1 MRQVQNMA
9 TLTEIRQHLSTSGSL
24 RDVIREVL
32 EILAK
37 EQGVVRAAVHM
48 RQPESDEVKV
58 VGVHG
63 LPSQENK
70 LRRWLLKSG
79 GETVIQDVMRSGRI
93 AIFPA
98 SGLRLQSRSQSSIL
112 NRPNAGITF
121 LCLPILS
128 NQRAPMGAI
137 SVELS
142 FRSGH
147 DANRTQEMLRV
158 IASVIAQAFTV
169 HNLLETATERLMA
182 ENANLR
188 DELSERYDFSS
199 IIGKNWRMQQ
209 VFEQVAQV
217 ASANT
222 TVLIEG
228 ESGTGK
234 ELVARAL
241 HINSGRASQPFIKA
255 NCAALPEGLIEAE
268 MFGHEPGAF
277 TGANQRRLGRFDL
290 AAGGTLFLD
299 EIGELSQTVQV
310 RLPRVLQ
317 TRQFERV
324 GGVETINADVRM
336 IAATSRN
343 LQKEVAEGRFRAD
356 LYYCLNVFPITVPPL
371 RDRGDDIGLLAEHF
385 LAKCAR
391 EQGKSIRSFAPR
403 AQEMLQHYPWPGN
416 VRELENTIQH
426 VVVVTDGDV
435 VQHYHLPPALQTV
448 NTAHKALNTGLFES
462 VEAYEKDLVCEA
474 LRKTRGSRS
483 QAAKL
488 LKVSERVLSYKVKKY
503 EIDCAAF
510 RSSK

>member
-1 MRQVQNMA
+1 MP
-9 TLTEIRQHLSTSGSL
+9 TLTEISQHVSTSGSL
-24 RDVIREVL
+24 RDVISEVL

-48 RQPESDEVKV
+48 RQAESEEVKV

-63 LPSQENK
+63 LPLQENK
-70 LRRWLLKSG
+70 LRRWLLKSA
-79 GETVIQDVMRSGRI
+79 GETVVQDVMRSGRM

-98 SGLRLQSRSQSSIL
+98 SGLRRQPLSQSSIV
-112 NRPNAGITF
+112 NDTPDQNSGITF

-128 NQRAPMGAI
+128 NARAPMGAV

-147 DANRTQEMLRV
+147 DVRRTHEMLRAIV
-158 IASVIAQAFTV
+158 SVIAHAFTV
-169 HNLLETATERLMA
+169 HKLLETAAERLMA

-199 IIGKNWRMQQ
+199 IVGKSWRMQQ

-234 ELVARAL
+234 EVIARAL
-241 HINSGRASQPFIKA
+241 HINSPRASQPFIKV
-255 NCAALPEGLIEAE
+255 NCSALPEGLIEAE
-268 MFGHEPGAF
+268 MFGHERGAF
-277 TGANQRRLGRFDL
+277 TGANQRRRGRFEL
-290 AAGGTLFLD
+290 ASGGTLFLD

-310 RLPRVLQ
+310 LLPRVLQ
-317 TRQFERV
+317 TREFERV
-324 GGVETINADVRM
+324 GGVETISANIRM

-356 LYYCLNVFPITVPPL
+356 LYYCLNVFPIIVPPL
-371 RDRGDDIGLLAEHF
+371 RDRGEDIGLLAEHF

-391 EQGKSIRSFAPR
+391 EQGKSIRSFSSR
-403 AQEMLQHYPWPGN
+403 AQELLQHYSWPGN
-416 VRELENTIQH
+416 VRELENAIERS
-426 VVVVTDGDV
+426 VVVSDTEVI
-435 VQHYHLPPALQTV
+435 QHYHLPPALQTV
-448 NTAHKALNTGLFES
+448 NTADKAVNTGLFES
-462 VEAYEKDLVCEA
+462 VEAYEKELVCDA
-474 LRKTRGSRS
+474 LRKTRGRRS
-483 QAAKL
+483 QAARL

>member
-1 MRQVQNMA
+1 MA

-24 RDVIREVL
+24 RQVIGEVL

-70 LRRWLLKSG
+70 QRRWLLKSA

-98 SGLRLQSRSQSSIL
+98 PGLRLQPRSQSSIL
-112 NRPNAGITF
+112 SERTGQSGGITF
-121 LCLPILS
+121 LCLPIMS
-128 NQRAPMGAI
+128 NERAPMGAI

-147 DANRTQEMLRV
+147 DINRTQEMLRV

-169 HNLLETATERLMA
+169 HNLLETATARLMA
-182 ENANLR
+182 ENDNLR
-188 DELSERYDFSS
+188 DELSERYDFSN
-199 IIGKNWRMQQ
+199 IIGKSWRMQQ

-234 ELVARAL
+234 ELIAQAL
-241 HINSGRASQPFIKA
+241 HINSPRASQPFIKV
-255 NCAALPEGLIEAE
+255 NCSALPEGLIEGE

-277 TGANQRRLGRFDL
+277 TGANQRRRGRFEL

-299 EIGELSQTVQV
+299 EIGELSQAVQV
-310 RLPRVLQ
+310 LLPRILQ

-324 GGVETINADVRM
+324 GGVETIDANVRV

-371 RDRGDDIGLLAEHF
+371 CDRGEDIGLLAEHF

-391 EQGKSIRSFAPR
+391 EQGKNIRSFARR
-403 AQEMLQHYPWPGN
+403 AQQLLQHYPWPGN
-416 VRELENTIQH
+416 VRELENTIERS
-426 VVVVTDGDV
+426 VVLANDDLI
-435 VQHYHLPPALQTV
+435 QHYHLPPALQTV
-448 NTAHKALNTGLFES
+448 NTADRAVNNGLFES

-474 LRKTRGSRS
+474 LRQTRGSRS
-483 QAAKL
+483 QAAQM

>member
-1 MRQVQNMA
+1 MA
-9 TLTEIRQHLSTSGSL
+9 TLSEIRQHLSSSGSL
-24 RDVIREVL
+24 REVIRDVL
-32 EILAK
+32 EILSK
-37 EQGVVRAAVHM
+37 EPGVVRAAVHM
-48 RQPESDEVKV
+48 RRAESDEVKV

-70 LRRWLLKSG
+70 LRRWLQKSA
-79 GETVIQDVMRSGRI
+79 GETVIQDVMKSGRI

-98 SGLRLQSRSQSSIL
+98 SGLRLQPRPQSSIL
-112 NRPNAGITF
+112 NGRPYENGGITF

-128 NQRAPMGAI
+128 NERAPMGAI
-137 SVELS
+137 SVELL
-142 FRSGH
+142 FRSSN

-158 IASVIAQAFTV
+158 IASLVAQAFTV

-199 IIGKNWRMQQ
+199 IVGNSWRMRQ

-234 ELVARAL
+234 ELIAHAL
-241 HINSGRASQPFIKA
+241 HINSPRASQPFIKV

-268 MFGHEPGAF
+268 MFGHEQGAF
-277 TGANQRRLGRFDL
+277 TGANQRRCGRFEL

-310 RLPRVLQ
+310 SLPRVLK

-324 GGVETINADVRM
+324 GGVETIDANVRM
-336 IAATSRN
+336 IAATSRD
-343 LQKEVAEGRFRAD
+343 LQKEVVERRFRAD

-371 RDRGDDIGLLAEHF
+371 RDRGEDIGLLAEYF

-391 EQGKSIRSFAPR
+391 KHGKSIRSFAPR
-403 AQEMLQHYPWPGN
+403 AQELLQHYPWPGN
-416 VRELENTIQH
+416 VRELQNTIEGA
-426 VVVVTDGDV
+426 VVVADDDAI
-435 VQHYHLPPALQTV
+435 QHYHLPPALQTV
-448 NTAHKALNTGLFES
+448 TTADRPAKTGLFES
-462 VEAYEKDLVCEA
+462 VEAYEKDLVCDA

-483 QAAKL
+483 QAARL